1 MAESELGDIRYPCA
15 KLQLGRNSRKIIATL
30 ARCIFF
36 LCIFLAHVWTFFS
49 RLFYNGPA
57 YLMLRLS
64 LLELNLSS
72 KAALYCRFAFFLSH
86 EY

>member
-36 LCIFLAHVWTFFS
+36 
-49 RLFYNGPA
+49 
-57 YLMLRLS
+57 
-64 LLELNLSS
+64 
-72 KAALYCRFAFFLSH
+72 FAFFSTCCMIVENRSL
-86 EY
+86 YFQTLV

>member
-36 LCIFLAHVWTFFS
+36 SLHFFSTCLDIFL

-72 KAALYCRFAFFLSH
+72 KAALYCRFAFFIP
-86 EY
+86 